1 MTDTQIMLKILQI
14 ANDNGYD
21 TYYAAVLEDHKI
33 DIGGM
38 YLTEGEDEKETICIR
53 EIIFDP
59 EFAKALWGEVDDCAD
74 IQIYSTFNKNT
85 PYRWQYHLSKMVLE
99 KEPLKYLEKFL

>member
-1 MTDTQIMLKILQI
+1 MTDKEILQRAIGI
-14 ANDNGYD
+14 AKMNGCPI
-21 TYYAAVLEDHKI
+21 TFI
-33 DIGGM
+33 DIS
-38 YLTEGEDEKETICIR
+38 LDEWLKHQFYYR
-53 EIIFDP
+53 AIFDH